1 MLTRRK
7 FLKGVFAGTVL
18 AGAGTFMYAWR
29 IEPHWVTTV
38 VRDLPIVGL
47 PNELEGCTLVQ
58 VSDLH
63 VGPVVDQ
70 DYLAETLEQVS
81 AIEADLIAITG
92 DFMTCEGNE
101 QVEPVLAVLEHLQAP
116 PLGILAIMGNH
127 DYGYNWSRNEVAD
140 ELAGELGRMGITV
153 LRNDTVDIEGLQIVG
168 LDDYWSPKYALSET
182 MSGIDQSV
190 PTLVL
195 CHNPDAADTD
205 GWAGYRGWILSGHTH
220 GGQVD
225 PPLMSPPI
233 LPVQN
238 PRYSAG
244 EFDLG
249 DGRRM
254 YINRGLGYSRRVR
267 FNSRPEITVFRLTS
281 NGSTT

>member
-7 FLKGVFAGTVL
+7 FLKGMLAGAAL
-18 AGAGTFMYAWR
+18 SGAGTFVYAWR

-38 VRDLPIVGL
+38 VRDLPIAGL
-47 PNELEGCTLVQ
+47 PAELEGRALLQ
-58 VSDLH
+58 ISDLH
-63 VGPVVDQ
+63 VGPVVDRS
-70 DYLAETLEQVS
+70 YLAETLEKVS
-81 AIEADLIAITG
+81 AIDADLIAITG
-92 DFMTCEGNE
+92 DFMTCNRNE
-101 QVEPVLAVLEHLQAP
+101 QVASAVALVERLRTP
-116 PLGILAIMGNH
+116 PLGVVAILGNH
-127 DYGYNWSRNEVAD
+127 DYGRSWSRVEVAD
-140 ELAGELGRMGITV
+140 ELTHELERIGVTV
-153 LRNDTVDIEGLQIVG
+153 LRNDTLDVEGLRIVG
-168 LDDYWSPKYALSET
+168 LDDYWSPNYALNET
-182 MSGIDQSV
+182 MSAVDQDS

-195 CHNPDAADTD
+195 CHNPDAADTA

-225 PPLMSPPI
+225 PPLMRPPI

-238 PRYSAG
+238 SRYSSG

-281 NGSTT
+281 DEST